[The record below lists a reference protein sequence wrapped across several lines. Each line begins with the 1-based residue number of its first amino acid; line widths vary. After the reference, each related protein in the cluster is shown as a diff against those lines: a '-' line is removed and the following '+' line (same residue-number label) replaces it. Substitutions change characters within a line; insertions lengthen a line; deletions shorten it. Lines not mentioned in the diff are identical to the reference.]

1 MGTIR
6 MTQYDTDLEERARQ
20 NAQNMFQNAIAPPGP
35 PAASATPAKEQK
47 PPVTI
52 NIGGE
57 PRNPYAN
64 LLDPGFYASMGKN
77 LGLAAQLPAAAINW
91 ANQNI
96 IPPLTGGY
104 KFGSEFSVG
113 GVPGGTP
120 GTVYQK
126 MIENAYPYASAKTF
140 PEMFGM
146 VPAPGRERPPAVIPP
161 SGGPFNIE
169 TASYTPQLTGYKNP
183 GPIDMVKNTQGGY
196 EAAPSNVG
204 WFQIEGGPRQTITD
218 EYWRTPIP
226 GRGSLNVIPGSAAG
240 PAWAPPVTIRMFGK
254 DYTLPAATA
263 AELGRT
269 FEREAP
275 RTPEWTIPP
284 EIDTQMKDL
293 SKIISAPMG
302 AVTSSQRQTAA
313 NRLEGFN
320 RQVAEMNKQTVDL
333 WKTQMGYPLE
343 ERKTAATEMGALAHA
358 KTAEAQLMMAGPH
371 ADYFR
376 KLASEGQL
384 VPPGYAIFSPESR
397 KAIFENPQKSEAFAP
412 LARDAIVASMEETP
426 TGKIVNPFA
435 FMGYMNLMGRTVG
448 KERGQEWKDLTVKEM
463 NREMVAPYIHRIIQ
477 TNPKTS
483 KLKPDSKE
491 YQQLY
496 NDTLRELY
504 K

>member
-1 MGTIR
+1 MGIIR
-6 MTQYDTDLEERARQ
+6 MTQADTDLEERARQ
-20 NAQNMFQNAIAPPGP
+20 KAQNMFQNAIAPPGP
-35 PAASATPAKEQK
+35 PAATATPAKEEK

-57 PRNPYAN
+57 PRSPYAN
-64 LLDPGFYASMGKN
+64 LLDPGFYAHMAKN
-77 LGLAAQLPAAAINW
+77 AGLAAQMPAAGINW

-104 KFGSEFSVG
+104 KFGSEFNVG

-126 MIENAYPYASAKTF
+126 MVENAYPYASAKTF

-146 VPAPGRERPPAVIPP
+146 VPSPGRERPSAAIPP

-169 TASYTPQLTGYKNP
+169 TASYTPQLTGFNTP
-183 GPIDMVKNTQGGY
+183 GGINAARNTQG
-196 EAAPSNVG
+196 EAAASNVG

-218 EYWRTPIP
+218 EYWKTPSS
-226 GRGSLNVIPGSAAG
+226 GRGSLNIIPGSAAG

-269 FEREAP
+269 FQREAP
-275 RTPEWTIPP
+275 QTPEWTIPP

-302 AVTSSQRQTAA
+302 AVTSSQRQTAG
-313 NRLEGFN
+313 NRLEGLN
-320 RQVAEMNKQTVDL
+320 RQVAEMNKQTIDL

-343 ERKTAATEMGALAHA
+343 ERKVGATEMGAVAQA
-358 KTAEAQLMMAGPH
+358 RNAEANIMMAGPH
-371 ADYFR
+371 ADYFQ
-376 KLASEGQL
+376 KLAKEGTL
-384 VPPGYAIFSPESR
+384 VPPGYAIFNPETR
-397 KAIFENPQKSEAFAP
+397 KSIFENPAKTEAFAP
-412 LARDAIVASMEETP
+412 LARDALLASTEDTA

-435 FMGYMNLMGRTVG
+435 FMGYMNLMGRTVS
-448 KERGQEWKDLTVKEM
+448 KERGQAWEDITVKNM
-463 NREMVAPYIHRIIQ
+463 NKEMVAPYIHRIIQ
-477 TNPKTS
+477 NNPKTS
-483 KLKPDSKE
+483 KLKAESKE